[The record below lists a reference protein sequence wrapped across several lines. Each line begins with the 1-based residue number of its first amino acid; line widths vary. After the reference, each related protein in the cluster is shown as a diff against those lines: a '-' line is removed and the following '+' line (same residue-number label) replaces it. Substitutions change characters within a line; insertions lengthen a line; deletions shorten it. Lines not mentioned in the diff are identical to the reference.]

1 MFAIVFASVA
11 SVCWIYTH
19 TLTFTFNEWTF
30 RISRSRHRQLLSVA
44 RYDLSQMLFLFR
56 RPGTF
61 LLVVELEIEWKTK
74 TSAHENC
81 KQNSHRSQSMVDA
94 YMLPLIL
101 SLSFCVSQFGSAAMT
116 CLYCTIWYVSTWTSL
131 SHRQTLTCSVF
142 VLCLLFI
149 FVLFFFFGC
158 LNEQFENIILL
169 EIRVVWRLD
178 FAENSLMP
186 GTNRITLIWG
196 MSSIETRCEWV
207 SAFGKWQ
214 ERELLTCWKISM
226 AKKLC
231 ASYFFTRSG
240 SVGVRVCEWARRFR
254 VHVKVW
260 IIKIELFC
268 GCVRLQLVYLSEK
281 LPIHGVGVWMCAVLK
296 IYNVPQSKSCKWQRN
311 QWSTQYYVDCM
322 VSFNNARL
330 FQGAWIFATSNRQ

>member
-1 MFAIVFASVA
+1 MVGIISQNPFRMKTENTKCCKNKIESN
-11 SVCWIYTH
+11 VCDCVCFSGVGLLNIYTH

-30 RISRSRHRQLLSVA
+30 RISRSRHRQHLSVA

-101 SLSFCVSQFGSAAMT
+101 SLSFCVSQLGSAAMT

-149 FVLFFFFGC
+149 FVLFLFSGA
-158 LNEQFENIILL
+158 
-169 EIRVVWRLD
+169 W
-178 FAENSLMP
+178 
-186 GTNRITLIWG
+186 
-196 MSSIETRCEWV
+196 MSS
-207 SAFGKWQ
+207 
-214 ERELLTCWKISM
+214 
-226 AKKLC
+226 
-231 ASYFFTRSG
+231 
-240 SVGVRVCEWARRFR
+240 
-254 VHVKVW
+254 
-260 IIKIELFC
+260 
-268 GCVRLQLVYLSEK
+268 
-281 LPIHGVGVWMCAVLK
+281 LK
-296 IYNVPQSKSCKWQRN
+296 I
-311 QWSTQYYVDCM
+311 
-322 VSFNNARL
+322 
-330 FQGAWIFATSNRQ
+330 

>member
-19 TLTFTFNEWTF
+19 TLTFTFTFNEWTF
-30 RISRSRHRQLLSVA
+30 RISRSRHRQHLSVA

-149 FVLFFFFGC
+149 FVLFLFSGA
-158 LNEQFENIILL
+158 
-169 EIRVVWRLD
+169 W
-178 FAENSLMP
+178 
-186 GTNRITLIWG
+186 
-196 MSSIETRCEWV
+196 MSS
-207 SAFGKWQ
+207 
-214 ERELLTCWKISM
+214 
-226 AKKLC
+226 
-231 ASYFFTRSG
+231 
-240 SVGVRVCEWARRFR
+240 
-254 VHVKVW
+254 
-260 IIKIELFC
+260 
-268 GCVRLQLVYLSEK
+268 
-281 LPIHGVGVWMCAVLK
+281 LK
-296 IYNVPQSKSCKWQRN
+296 I
-311 QWSTQYYVDCM
+311 
-322 VSFNNARL
+322 
-330 FQGAWIFATSNRQ
+330 